1 MNRAWLHTFSSF
13 HQAAATIWSLERL
26 RIKRLYAV
34 FYCVRNTSAWR
45 IYTRAWDAASGEL
58 AHIAR
63 VLDARGV
70 SGPIHLN
77 EFRSESMQ
85 LMLAGTP
92 TQIGQGLRIL
102 AGTSPILV
110 QPSEKSRH
118 HTRVRRSST
127 RLCDSREIPSC

>member
-1 MNRAWLHTFSSF
+1 MNRAWLHIFSSF
-13 HQAAATIWSLERL
+13 HQAAATIWSLEQL
-26 RIKRLYAV
+26 PFSHLYAV
-34 FYCVRNTSAWR
+34 FFCVRNTPAWR
-45 IYTRAWDAASGEL
+45 VYTRAWDATSGEL
-58 AHIAR
+58 ARIAR

-77 EFRSESMQ
+77 ELRSGSIQ

-102 AGTSPILV
+102 AAMSPTLV

-118 HTRVRRSST
+118 YPRVHREST
-127 RLCDSREIPSC
+127 PTV

>member
-1 MNRAWLHTFSSF
+1 MNRAWLHIFSSF

-26 RIKRLYAV
+26 RFKRLYAV
-34 FYCVRNTSAWR
+34 LFCVRNTPAWR
-45 IYTRAWDAASGEL
+45 VYTRAWDATSGDL

-63 VLDARGV
+63 VLDERGV

-92 TQIGQGLRIL
+92 TQIGQRLRIL
-102 AGTSPILV
+102 AATNPTLV

-118 HTRVRRSST
+118 SPQVH
-127 RLCDSREIPSC
+127 RESDPTV